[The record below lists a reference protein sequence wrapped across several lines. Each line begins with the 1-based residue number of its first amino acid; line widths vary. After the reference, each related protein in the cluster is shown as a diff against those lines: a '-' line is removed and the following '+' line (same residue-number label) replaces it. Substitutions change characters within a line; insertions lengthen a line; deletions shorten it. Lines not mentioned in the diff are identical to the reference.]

1 MGKCRVYWMDSIHW
15 IIHWIIHKGREWE
28 REGNMSNKENHC
40 TQVDGIEGWKD
51 PEGSTGPHI
60 PENIPSHIDW
70 SSQ

>member
-1 MGKCRVYWMDSIHW
+1 MDHPLDTA
-15 IIHWIIHKGREWE
+15 KGREWE

-40 TQVDGIEGWKD
+40 AQVDGIEGWKD

-70 SSQ
+70 SSQKQNLIRKGRSSR